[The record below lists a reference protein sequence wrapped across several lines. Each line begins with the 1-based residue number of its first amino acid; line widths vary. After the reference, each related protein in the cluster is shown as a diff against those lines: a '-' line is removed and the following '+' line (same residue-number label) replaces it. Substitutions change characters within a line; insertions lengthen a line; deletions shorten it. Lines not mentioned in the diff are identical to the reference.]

1 MSMVHCNSEG
11 KPDIEFW
18 MHKSGLH
25 YSDPRDGKFTC
36 VNTVSKNKTGFT
48 KMQIKKAEVARSLY
62 SKLNYLSWRDFKW
75 IIWSNQIKDSPV
87 TVEHVNTAL
96 KIWGKN
102 IAALKGKTTWTKPDP
117 VARDFVKVPV
127 KLLKLFKEVYITA
140 KLFFVNKI
148 LFP

>member
-1 MSMVHCNSEG
+1 
-11 KPDIEFW
+11 
-18 MHKSGLH
+18 
-25 YSDPRDGKFTC
+25 
-36 VNTVSKNKTGFT
+36 
-48 KMQIKKAEVARSLY
+48 MQIKKAEVARSLY